1 MHMYIHIYTHIHG
14 QHKQHYLKGILEN
27 YSTNIWHMNKAFHNR
42 AVKNTEE
49 CLGVKKKKG

>member
-1 MHMYIHIYTHIHG
+1 MYIHIYTHIQG